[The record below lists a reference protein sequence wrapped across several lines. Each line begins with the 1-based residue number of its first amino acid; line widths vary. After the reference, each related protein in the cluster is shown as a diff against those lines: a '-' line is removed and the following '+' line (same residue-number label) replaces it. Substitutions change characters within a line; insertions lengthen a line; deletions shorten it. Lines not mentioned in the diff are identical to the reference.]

1 MSPMRCGCR
10 SEDAAECGS
19 KKYRIPLE
27 AMTSVD
33 ECACVCHYAEID
45 ETLSQ
50 RNRKTSK
57 VPVSGNGPTKL
68 RRGAIRNS
76 KRVDSKK

>member
-1 MSPMRCGCR
+1 MSSMRCGCR
-10 SEDAAECGS
+10 ASEAIECGS

-45 ETLSQ
+45 ETLSK
-50 RNRKTSK
+50 RDRKTSK
-57 VPVSGNGPTKL
+57 VPVQGNGPTQL
-68 RRGAIRNS
+68 RRGSLRSS